1 MVFINHLITGG
12 PHLALNNLSTYLAK
26 ARIRHR
32 RIVRRRAMP
41 WTTSTHAARQ
51 RPRGEHRP
59 TTAAKKGVAT
69 GRRNVE
75 MWEHVGKLRENVGKL
90 GKL

>member
-1 MVFINHLITGG
+1 M
-12 PHLALNNLSTYLAK
+12 
-26 ARIRHR
+26 
-32 RIVRRRAMP
+32 RRRAMP

-69 GRRNVE
+69 GRNVE
-75 MWEHVGKLRENVGKL
+75 MWEHVGKLRENVRKLWENVEKCGKMWNNV
-90 GKL
+90 GEM